1 MAVVWDG
8 RTDEEKLQ
16 ELLRLGE
23 QTQLDFKAELDL
35 RDRKHELDFVK
46 DAVAMANRPPGGYIL
61 IGITDDGNLPS
72 TPWRIKNPQMFDGAT
87 LRDKIGKYI
96 EADIEVVSQIHTIK
110 GSDVVVVAIFST
122 RSGLPVP
129 MMSVGQ
135 YNKPNGKGRMKTKT
149 VFRPG
154 EIFIRDGAGNVPV
167 RYRDWPSV
175 LAQHDHQLKEAATS
189 DVNSLMSKLADAIG
203 GGGKV
208 NVPLEPF
215 LADDTVSSAIR
226 ANIRQGNRAELKIFL
241 QNTREE
247 IVLAEEKIKPLVRLV
262 GVGCE
267 AMLADDYDLAIKT
280 IETMYDAFSSIA
292 KSPSAVAATIVAAYL
307 FGAAA
312 VRSGCWE
319 LIPELVLRPFQRTP
333 AHPRYSSWI
342 RYGQI
347 EASAH
352 NQYPFSAQPVDK
364 VDHDEADDNGAMISE
379 GLSWARNYPLLR
391 PDVLHDFGLHNN
403 TTRKTDTLL
412 NSLCQFDFLYAWLVN
427 ASARRQGGGGAYAAS
442 SAFKHWRTLPIIERT
457 ITNGEMRAKLFPASR
472 EKEIAQAL
480 QSTHSHAEKVS
491 NREKY
496 FTGWEPLPT
505 WIADF
510 IEHLVDGT
518 NTSGQQPRNSSR
530 APLHQTGSNVVE
542 LETLRANN

>member
-23 QTQLDFKAELDL
+23 QTQLDFKVELDF

-61 IGITDDGNLPS
+61 IGITDEGNLPKKA
-72 TPWRIKNPQMFDGAT
+72 WRIKNPQMFDGAT
-87 LRDKIGKYI
+87 LRDKISKYI
-96 EADIEVVSQIHTIK
+96 EADIEVVSQIHTIN

-129 MMSVGQ
+129 MMNIGQ
-135 YNKPNGKGRMKTKT
+135 YTKPNGKGRMKTKT

-175 LAQHDHQLKEAATS
+175 LAKYDHQIKEAATS

-203 GGGKV
+203 GGGNAKI
-208 NVPLEPF
+208 PLEPF
-215 LADDTVSSAIR
+215 LSDETVSGAIR

-247 IVLAEEKIKPLVRLV
+247 IVQSDHKIKPLARLV
-262 GVGCE
+262 GIGCE
-267 AMLADDYDLAIKT
+267 AMLADDHYLAVKT
-280 IETMYDAFSSIA
+280 IETMYDAFTSIA

-312 VRSGCWE
+312 VRTGCWE

-333 AHPRYSSWI
+333 AHPQYSSWI

-352 NQYPFSAQPVDK
+352 NQYPFSSRQSLDA
-364 VDHDEADDNGAMISE
+364 DHDDDNGTMISE
-379 GLSWARNYPLLR
+379 GLSWARTYPLLR
-391 PDVLHDFGLHNN
+391 PDVFHDFGLQHNK
-403 TTRKTDTLL
+403 TRQTDTLL
-412 NSLCQFDFLYAWLVN
+412 NSLCQFDFLYAWVVN
-427 ASARRQGGGGAYAAS
+427 ASARQHGGGGAYAAS

-457 ITNGEMRAKLFPASR
+457 VTNGEMRAKIFPVSR

-480 QSTHSHAEKVS
+480 RSTYSHAEKVS
-491 NREKY
+491 NREQY
-496 FTGWEPLPT
+496 FTGWQPLPH
-505 WIADF
+505 WLSDF
-510 IEHLVDGT
+510 IDQIVEG
-518 NTSGQQPRNSSR
+518 NNGAYQPSR
-530 APLHQTGSNVVE
+530 LAPSTPVTTQRSNVVE
-542 LETLRANN
+542 FQQLRTGQ